1 MGSLNIVQMAVLA
14 KMFYRYNVIP
24 TWHFLSPN
32 MRFFFPRNGQDG
44 YKLCMEIQKATIP
57 KIIFQRRIVMRLIL
71 PDLKIYYKTTVIKS
85 VWI

>member
-1 MGSLNIVQMAVLA
+1 
-14 KMFYRYNVIP
+14 
-24 TWHFLSPN
+24 